1 MIGEMLELVEA
12 SVGGG
17 NDEEKDVIVEDLLWL
32 VETSVKEE
40 ECELKVT
47 EGDIDWL
54 VEMLVEE

>member
-40 ECELKVT
+40 ECEL
-47 EGDIDWL
+47 
-54 VEMLVEE
+54 